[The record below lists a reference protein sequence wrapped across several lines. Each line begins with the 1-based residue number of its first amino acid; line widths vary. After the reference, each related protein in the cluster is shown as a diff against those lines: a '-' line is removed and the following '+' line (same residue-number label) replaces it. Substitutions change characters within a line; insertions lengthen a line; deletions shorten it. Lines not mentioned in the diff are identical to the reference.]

1 MTSVYATLDNWI
13 DAEDFVDAATLPG
26 ICALMGESPTW
37 RVALMG
43 FVNQVLSRNLINR
56 VGPKMEP
63 VNHHSAKAMLAGAL
77 LPLEEIVFQGYR
89 LGISGFFRH
98 MSEGT
103 VASLLAS
110 MIGPVLRNSM
120 DPEGKKPPSKSLDVL
135 LPRLY

>member
-1 MTSVYATLDNWI
+1 MSSAYATLDKWI
-13 DAEDFVDAATLPG
+13 DAEDLVDAGTLPG

-43 FVNQVLSRNLINR
+43 FVNQVLSRNLLNR

-89 LGISGFFRH
+89 LGISGFFKH
-98 MSEGT
+98 ISEGT
-103 VASLLAS
+103 MASLLAS
-110 MIGPVLRNSM
+110 MIGPALRNPM
-120 DPEGKKPPSKSLDVL
+120 AEEKKAAL
-135 LPRLY
+135 